1 MNSDLV
7 SRIRAEV
14 AEELTTRARAAAS
27 AGEAPLGAVDQE
39 LLGRQLVNE
48 ALDRHARRCLADG
61 RPVPGQGE
69 EEAVAQAVLDRLFAR
84 GRLQRLL
91 EDTSLENINANGCD
105 VVFLEDANGNKVPGP
120 PLADSDEE
128 FIELIRELARREG
141 LSERLFDPAHPILDL
156 PLSDGSRLSATA
168 WICPRPCVSVRLH
181 RHPKIDLDDL
191 VGLGTIDRCLREF
204 FGAAVRGRFQILV
217 AGETKSGKTTM
228 LRALAADIPPGE
240 RIITIETELELGLD
254 RFPELHPD
262 CVAYEARPA
271 NVEGVG
277 EITAADLVR
286 ASLRMNPDR
295 VLVGEVRGAET
306 GPMLNAMSQGNE
318 GSLCSLHADSAESV
332 FPRLAAYALQAPE
345 RTPIEATNRIAAH
358 AIDLVVFMARRGPQ
372 RFVSAVHEVSHC
384 DGELGVV
391 TNEVFQPGPD
401 GRAVP
406 RPGMPISHR
415 RAERLA
421 AHGFDL
427 SLLTQLEGWWE

>member
-1 MNSDLV
+1 MSGDMV
-7 SRIRAEV
+7 AQIRAEV
-14 AEELTTRARAAAS
+14 ADELAARARAAAA
-27 AGEAPLGAVDQE
+27 AGEAPLGAVDQD

-48 ALDRHARRCLADG
+48 ALERHARRCLAAS
-61 RPVPGQGE
+61 RPVLGAAE
-69 EEAVAQAVLDRLFAR
+69 EEAVAQAVLDRLFAL

-91 EDTSLENINANGCD
+91 EDPNLENINVNGCD
-105 VVFLEDANGNKVPGP
+105 VVWLEYADGTKVPGP

-128 FIELIRELARREG
+128 LIEMIRELARREG

-168 WICPRPCVSVRLH
+168 WIGPRPCMSIRLH
-181 RHPKIDLDDL
+181 RYPKVDPDDL
-191 VGLGTIDRCLREF
+191 VGMGTIDRCLREF
-204 FGAAVRGRFQILV
+204 FRAAVRGRFQMLV
-217 AGETKSGKTTM
+217 SGETGSGKTTM
-228 LRALAADIPPGE
+228 LRAMAADIPPEE

-277 EITAADLVR
+277 AITAADLVR
-286 ASLRMNPDR
+286 ASLRMNPSR

-306 GPMLNAMSQGNE
+306 VPMLNAMSQGNE
-318 GSLCSLHADSAESV
+318 GSLCTLHADSADSV

-345 RTPIEATNRIAAH
+345 RTPIEATNRLAAH
-358 AIDLVVFMARRGPQ
+358 AIDFVVFMARRGTL
-372 RFVSAVHEVSHC
+372 RFVSSVHEVSHC
-384 DGELGVV
+384 DDLGVI
-391 TNEVFQPGPD
+391 TNEIFRSGTD

-406 RPGMPISHR
+406 VPGMPITHR
-415 RAERLA
+415 RAEKLV

-427 SLLTQLEGWWE
+427 SLLTRPEGWWQ